1 MGSEADISAAGTRGV
16 PKAKSSGFPKA
27 ERPRGSRIPM
37 RVPVF
42 LGFPKRREAC
52 DGKKHGFPIGKRP
65 EAERPVCGFPCGFPI
80 GQRPRGIGMGS
91 RVGSS
96 QYIGMLILDFLPGF
110 PENERKKSRPR
121 PVGVSGLGRFMSREF
136 GGTLGLTT

>member
-52 DGKKHGFPIGKRP
+52 DGKKHGFPIGRRP
-65 EAERPVCGFPCGFPI
+65 EAERPRGPCA
-80 GQRPRGIGMGS
+80 GS
-91 RVGSS
+91 RVGSR
-96 QYIGMLILDFLPGF
+96 
-110 PENERKKSRPR
+110 EAR
-121 PVGVSGLGRFMSREF
+121 GREV
-136 GGTLGLTT
+136 